1 MEKKV
6 NCKVTKCIYNRK
18 SEYCHKKEI
27 MISGNKVNDSD
38 DTQCESFE
46 NSGTTSYTTYKL
58 KKEYIP
64 QIEVYCDVNNCVFYS
79 NGFLNGKCNRVSI
92 TLDENKGEPR
102 CLSCKTM

>member
-1 MEKKV
+1 MIHNV
-6 NCKVTKCIYNRK
+6 NLLKIAERRL
-18 SEYCHKKEI
+18 I
-27 MISGNKVNDSD
+27 LLI
-38 DTQCESFE
+38 
-46 NSGTTSYTTYKL
+46 KL